1 MTVDY
6 QAPVQRILPEPG
18 TPQPLQG
25 LYLGADLPDSGR
37 YGPFVY
43 ANFVTSLDGRI
54 SLAGEGTG
62 MEGVPASIADPRDW
76 RLFQE
81 LAARADVLITSGR
94 YLRDLGAGAAQDV
107 LPVGSGDAFAD
118 LRAWRREQDMPDQ
131 PDVVVLSASLNF
143 QPPEALLAQG
153 RRIRVLT
160 TEDAADDRAR
170 RLEDTGLEV
179 IRLCPGPRVE
189 GEHAIRAVGE
199 LGYRRVYSVTGPR
212 VFHSLVAARAVDAL
226 FLTWRQRVVGGQT
239 FSTITSGVTLNPPAD
254 FRMRWMYRDLA
265 PGSAEQF
272 FLCLQP
278 AGD

>member
-18 TPQPLQG
+18 APQPLQG

-43 ANFVTSLDGRI
+43 ANFVTTLDGRI
-54 SLAGEGTG
+54 SLAGENSGT
-62 MEGVPASIADPRDW
+62 ESVPASIADPRDW

-94 YLRDLGAGAAQDV
+94 YFRDLTAGAAQDV
-107 LPVGSGDAFAD
+107 LPVGSGEAFAD
-118 LRAWRREQDMPDQ
+118 LRAWRRARGMFHQ

-143 QPPEALLAQG
+143 QPPEALVAQG

-160 TEDAADDRAR
+160 TEDAPEERVQ
-170 RLEDTGLEV
+170 RLEDTGLQV
-179 IRLCPGPRVE
+179 IRLCPGPRVA
-189 GEHAIRAVGE
+189 GERAIRAVGE
-199 LGYRRVYSVTGPR
+199 LGYRRVYSITGAR

-239 FSTITSGVTLNPPAD
+239 FSTITSGAALNPPAD

-265 PGSAEQF
+265 PGSADQF

-278 AGD
+278 AAE